1 VEDARSCVQAEYDA
15 DATTENGAR
24 VSGDLSSDLVKA
36 AIGSLARRSEFS
48 PHLLPSFRHF

>member
-1 VEDARSCVQAEYDA
+1 VEDARSRVQAEYDA
-15 DATTENGAR
+15 DATTENSPR